1 MHRSRS
7 LYGLIAALLMTA
19 GMLAPAGADGRRA
32 RPGLESQV
40 TLDAVALAGFAAGT
54 LSQYAE
60 TTWVQIRLQN
70 HLGQSHEAAAEWELI
85 AHATN
90 DCSAPLV
97 VLFFGNPPDQYGPRV
112 HERVNLPLDAVVAV
126 ELIHEGP
133 LSDHGQ
139 TSSGR
144 HHLACATI

>member
-7 LYGLIAALLMTA
+7 LYALIAALLMTA
-19 GMLAPAGADGRRA
+19 GMLAPAGAAGRQE
-32 RPGLESQV
+32 RPGLETQV
-40 TLDAVALAGFAAGT
+40 TLDAVDLAGFAGGT
-54 LSQYAE
+54 LSQYEE

-70 HLGQSHEAAAEWELI
+70 DLGQSHEAAGEWELV
-85 AHATN
+85 AHATT

-97 VLFFGNPPDQYGPRV
+97 VLFFGNPPDQYGPRI
-112 HERVNLPLDAVVAV
+112 HERVHLPLDAIVAV